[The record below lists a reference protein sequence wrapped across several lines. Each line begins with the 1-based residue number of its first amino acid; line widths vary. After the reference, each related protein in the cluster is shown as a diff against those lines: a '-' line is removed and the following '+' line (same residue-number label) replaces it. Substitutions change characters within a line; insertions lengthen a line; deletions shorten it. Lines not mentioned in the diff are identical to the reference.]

1 MVVVVMG
8 VILASL
14 AGVLLYAS
22 ARDRT
27 EGKLQTSSVRAAYA
41 AEAAVAVGVETLRK
55 ELEDSVT
62 PNLTAVQTSTKT
74 AVAAALPGATF
85 PTLSV
90 RYYDS
95 ITNTTSATPFG
106 SSTLATI
113 ASGPNAG
120 LRAQQTPI
128 QVFAVSQVDKATA
141 SVADAIRID
150 LIPVFQ
156 FAMFFDGDF
165 ELQNPAPIT
174 ISGRVHTNGNFYLS
188 GGDAAEFRGNISI
201 ANTLHG
207 HSSFAASSKVGST
220 AIRKADGTDL
230 DVSTGFPFA
239 AAADQKKEIEKW
251 GGTVSD
257 KSTGAQPLSIPL
269 RLSSAET
276 CKVSADC
283 AGANRSCVKV
293 RSSDENG
300 VCTDDVIAR
309 PNVCGG
315 ATPKSAQFAQSLA
328 IELIRRPAADYRST
342 GLSDPYTTIRVASGK
357 AVTSPYS
364 VEFGPRPA
372 IDRLG
377 DIDANI
383 SQDQLFMVDVP
394 RSVPV
399 VKSTMADDDKGA
411 ILDRMYW
418 KADVRIIDGIWYRK
432 GQVEPVFDPE
442 VEGYTTGNP
451 DPADVSHLF
460 ARAIRYSWWW
470 DARENRVYCTNTV
483 SDENCQ
489 ANRYQRGQQ
498 VRSADFDMAAFM
510 ALLENLTARK
520 RLFPTGVLPD
530 AGVIVY
536 MSETYDPTYEDANFS
551 QVRRAANVRNFLNF
565 PTMHNHLASATIN
578 ARPRK
583 VAAKN
588 TNVTTPTT
596 RPPTPYER
604 GWYPENLWGLN
615 APAGFESLTRPP
627 TIAVL
632 PTPAQI
638 AVYADGN
645 RMGLCSATL
654 TALCVRN
661 GSRCQIPGIDYT
673 TASARRPANRAT
685 SFAVPQIEPTCVQA
699 AATPLGPE
707 NAVRLVR
714 GYAVPATGFTF
725 VTDNRLYIAGDINV
739 RRDANV
745 ISGTFQT
752 QQDIAGSVA
761 VMADSL
767 TLMSSRFNDMEFQG
781 RAFNAFPR
789 APGSYTDMT
798 GWSGDSKPATGAF
811 DVGKLPYRNAT
822 TSGEAFGSFCSTA
835 PLPYETI
842 FNASLLMGDV
852 PACVATSS
860 SIGNPSGGVN
870 NFPRFVEDWNK
881 VTSDPV
887 PLTINGSIVGLFR
900 SERGNARFQSSG
912 YGTGGFGVGMTST
925 AYSTAVCVY
934 TPPKRQWTFDN
945 TLLDSIDNLPPGT
958 PRVVATDRLRWVRR

>member
-14 AGVLLYAS
+14 AGVLLYAA

-62 PNLTAVQTSTKT
+62 PNLTDVQVDTRT
-74 AVAAALPGATF
+74 AVSAALPGATF

-90 RYYDS
+90 RYYDA

-106 SSTLATI
+106 TSTLATI
-113 ASGPNAG
+113 ASGPNVG

-207 HSSFAASSKVGST
+207 HASFLSSTKVGST

-230 DVSTGFPFA
+230 DVSTKFPYA
-239 AAADQKKEIEKW
+239 LAADQKKEIEKW

-276 CKVSADC
+276 CKISSDC
-283 AGANRSCVKV
+283 LGANRSCVKV
-293 RSSDENG
+293 RTSDERG
-300 VCTDDVIAR
+300 VCTDDVVAR
-309 PNVCGG
+309 PNLCGDTSK
-315 ATPKSAQFAQSLA
+315 AAQFAQSLA
-328 IELIRRPAADYRST
+328 IELIRRPAPDYKST
-342 GLSDPYTTIRVASGK
+342 GISDPYTTVRVASSK

-372 IDRLG
+372 IDRAG
-377 DIDANI
+377 DLDTNFA
-383 SQDQLFMVDVP
+383 QDQLFMVDVP
-394 RSVPV
+394 RSVPL
-399 VKSTMADDDKGA
+399 VKSTTADDDKGA

-418 KADVRIIDGIWYRK
+418 KADVRIIDGVWYRK

-442 VEGYTTGNP
+442 VEGYTSVNP
-451 DPADVSHLF
+451 DPNDVSHLF

-470 DARENRVYCTNTV
+470 DPRENRVYCTNTG

-489 ANRYQRGQQ
+489 ANRYQRGLQ

-510 ALLENLTARK
+510 ALLDNLTARK

-530 AGVIVY
+530 AGVVVY

-551 QVRRAANVRNFLNF
+551 QARRAANVRNFLNF
-565 PTMHNHLASATIN
+565 PTMHNHLTSTTIN
-578 ARPRK
+578 GRARK
-583 VAAKN
+583 AAAKN

-604 GWYPENLWGLN
+604 GWYPENLWGVN

-627 TIAVL
+627 TISAT
-632 PTPAQI
+632 PTAAQI

-645 RMGLCSATL
+645 RMGVCSATL
-654 TALCVRN
+654 TAACIRN

-673 TASARRPANRAT
+673 TSNARRPANRAT
-685 SFAVPQIEPTCVQA
+685 SFATPQIDPTCVQA
-699 AATPLGPE
+699 AATPMGPE

-725 VTDNRLYIAGDINV
+725 VTDNRLYIAGDVNV
-739 RRDANV
+739 RRDASV
-745 ISGTFQT
+745 SSGGFETR
-752 QQDIAGSVA
+752 QDLSGSVA

-767 TLMSSRFNDMEFQG
+767 TLISSRFNDMEFQG
-781 RAFNAFPR
+781 RAYNAFPR
-789 APGSYTDMT
+789 APASYTNMT
-798 GWSGDSKPATGAF
+798 GWSGDIKPATSTF
-811 DVGKLPYRNAT
+811 DVGKLPYRNPT

-852 PACVATSS
+852 PSCVNTSG
-860 SIGNPSGGVN
+860 SIGNPGGGVN
-870 NFPRFVEDWNK
+870 NFPRFVEDWGKDANN
-881 VTSDPV
+881 PI

-900 SERGNARFQSSG
+900 AERGNARFQNSG
-912 YGTGGFGVGMTST
+912 YGTGGFGVGTTSG
-925 AYSTAVCVY
+925 AYGTSSCIY

-945 TLLDSIDNLPPGT
+945 TLLDSIENLPPGT